1 MEKVLAL
8 IETILAFWL
17 AYPASLAFG
26 KVLLQ
31 TAPPQDT
38 VQMLALKKAIR
49 EVSSIHV
56 QSGVPSHHQSS
67 FKGRGTS
74 FRHTCI
80 AAACLAVDSA

>member
-8 IETILAFWL
+8 GETILAFWL
-17 AYPASLAFG
+17 AYPASVAFG

-49 EVSSIHV
+49 EVREVCRRLELCLITSTFI
-56 QSGVPSHHQSS
+56 
-67 FKGRGTS
+67 GRGAS
-74 FRHTCI
+74 FCHASL
-80 AAACLAVDSA
+80 AAKYLAINSS